1 MLMATITYRLLH
13 ANFAAFYY
21 DYKDKQ
27 FNTYFADPIYTALS
41 RLYNVPKSKA
51 YGLEGELTLRPAR
64 GVTIAA
70 NGLWLKTRV
79 IDYLGTNA
87 AGQPENFDGAEFIYS
102 PRFLGSVVVAYDK
115 IGRAP
120 CRERVCQDV

>member
-1 MLMATITYRLLH
+1 MS
-13 ANFAAFYY
+13 
-21 DYKDKQ
+21 DWS
-27 FNTYFADPIYTALS
+27 ADVCSADL
-41 RLYNVPKSKA
+41 
-51 YGLEGELTLRPAR
+51 GELTLRPAR

-102 PRFLGSVVVAYDK
+102 PRFLGSVVVAYDTPVSDTLDLDGAVSLRSQGEAHTIFEADPLYK
-115 IGRAP
+115 IDSYAVVNASLGSRTT
-120 CRERVCQDV
+120 VG